1 MKKKLDIIWNITLV
15 CPWDCEFCCTDAVH
29 VSEKFGEII
38 AREHSLSSKK
48 LVDQNLAINFK
59 KKYPNIKP
67 TIFDIALL
75 DRQNNGLEL
84 SLEEKL
90 NTLKNLEGYN
100 VSIDFAGGDPLSCYE
115 NYLVIEAASKIF
127 GKENISITSTGYFV
141 KKYGVENLA
150 KIIGEYEFTYDE
162 IHSKNPCTRP
172 KGYNSSN
179 IKIAEK
185 FSELGVKTKAQLPL
199 HSGNIEQ
206 NNISFIYK
214 ELNDR
219 KIDELLIM
227 RTFPVGRGIKY
238 LEKNSLNKEDIYKA
252 INGFMVAEKTGKTN
266 IRLQCALKHLFSP
279 KIDENP
285 CDMMHESFGINFRGE
300 LLLSAWANNEKGL
313 PLSDAFVLGS
323 ISDTSFY
330 EISQTKN
337 FIELEKRMDEN
348 FGHCKIFSYM
358 ASDKDRESL
367 FKKSDP
373 LYIQV

>member
-1 MKKKLDIIWNITLV
+1 
-15 CPWDCEFCCTDAVH
+15 
-29 VSEKFGEII
+29 
-38 AREHSLSSKK
+38 
-48 LVDQNLAINFK
+48 
-59 KKYPNIKP
+59 
-67 TIFDIALL
+67 L

-84 SLEEKL
+84 SLENKL
-90 NTLKNLEGYN
+90 NILKNLEGN
-100 VSIDFAGGDPLSCYE
+100 DVSIDFAGGDPLSCYE
-115 NYLVIEAASKIF
+115 NYLVIEAASKRF

-162 IHSKNPCTRP
+162 IHNKTPCTRP

-185 FSELGVKTKAQLPL
+185 FSELGVRTKAQLPL

-206 NNISFIYK
+206 NNINFIYQ
-214 ELNDR
+214 ELNEK

-238 LEKNSLNKEDIYKA
+238 LEKNSLNKKDICEA
-252 INGFMVAEKTGKTN
+252 INGFMEAEKTGKTK
-266 IRLQCALKHLFSP
+266 IRLQCALKHLFDS
-279 KIDENP
+279 KTNENP

-313 PLSDAFVLGS
+313 PLSDEFVLGS
-323 ISDTSFY
+323 IFDMSFR
-330 EISQTKN
+330 EISETKK
-337 FIELEKRMDEN
+337 FRELEKRMDEN
-348 FGHCKIFSYM
+348 LGHCKIFSFM
-358 ASDKDRESL
+358 SSGKDRDSL

-373 LYIQV
+373 LYSQV